1 MLYIPSVDVA
11 IIVSASCYD
20 AVVAD
25 DDAVVVEKKWS
36 FKWLQAVI
44 LEI

>member
-1 MLYIPSVDVA
+1 MLYIPSVDVV
-11 IIVSASCYD
+11 IIVSASYD

-25 DDAVVVEKKWS
+25 DDAVVEKKWS

>member
-25 DDAVVVEKKWS
+25 DDAAVEKKWS
-36 FKWLQAVI
+36 FKWLQVVI